1 MVNYPATHVALDR
14 VFGALANPTRRAIIA
29 QLERE
34 GGASVSDLARPS
46 AIKLPAML
54 KHLDVLSDAGL
65 ISRAK
70 VGRTVTVHLRPRPLR
85 VATHWLARYE
95 RFWAPRL
102 DRLGA
107 RAESMERAL
116 RAKER

>member
-1 MVNYPATHVALDR
+1 MVNYSTTHVALDR

-29 QLERE
+29 HLERE
-34 GGASVSDLARPS
+34 DGASVSDLARPS

-70 VGRTVTVHLRPRPLR
+70 VGRTVTVHLLPRRLR

-95 RFWAPRL
+95 HFWAPRL

-107 RAESMERAL
+107 HAQAVERTL
-116 RAKER
+116 REEQR